1 MKSAF
6 TIAFFT
12 SFISVSLW
20 AQQKLVLPVPSP
32 SATLIQQVGLTEV
45 KVEYSRP
52 SAKGRQIFGGL
63 VPYDQLWRT
72 GANNA
77 PILKIEDDILLQ
89 GQMLTKGT
97 YALLTI
103 LQVNEEWMLIISKDT
118 AIGGVEYFREEQE
131 LFRIP
136 VRAQPLETDYMES
149 FQFSFENIR
158 ANGAD
163 LVLSWERTKVF
174 ITIEVDVQS
183 KALNNIKS
191 ATRAP
196 ADNDWRIFA
205 SAANYLVDQKIEEPM
220 ATKYLSRSLDINK
233 NYYNYYV
240 QGKLHAW
247 QGKYK
252 EAVKSMQN
260 ALQAGKSEENYK
272 YYEDEIRKLTQV
284 YRDKMAGAE
293 KNK

>member
-45 KVEYSRP
+45 KVAYSRP

-77 PILKIEDDILLQ
+77 PLLTIEDDILLQ
-89 GQMLTKGT
+89 SQVLTKGT

-103 LQVNEEWMLIISKDT
+103 PQVNEEWMLIICKDT
-118 AIGGVEYFREEQE
+118 AIDGVEDFREEQE

-136 VRAQPLETDYMES
+136 IRAQTLESDYVES

-183 KALNNIKS
+183 KALNNIRA
-191 ATRAP
+191 ATKAP

-205 SAANYLVDQKIEEPM
+205 RAANYLVDQKIEEPM
-220 ATKYLSRSLDINK
+220 ATKYLSRSLEINK

-252 EAVKSMQN
+252 EAVQSMQN

-272 YYEDEIRKLTQV
+272 YYEDEIRKLTQI
-284 YRDKMAGAE
+284 YRDKMAGAG